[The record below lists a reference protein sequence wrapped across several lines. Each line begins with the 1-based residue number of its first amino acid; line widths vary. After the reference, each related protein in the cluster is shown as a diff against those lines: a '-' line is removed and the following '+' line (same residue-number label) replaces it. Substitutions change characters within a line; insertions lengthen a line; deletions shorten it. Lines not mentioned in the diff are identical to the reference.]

1 MAKKH
6 LLKVIPTRAISN
18 LGSTKVKVFLN
29 TQMEM
34 FMMVNSKMARSMGLD
49 CTLQKLVGLSRV
61 ISQMIKSKET
71 EL

>member
-49 CTLQKLVGLSRV
+49 YTL
-61 ISQMIKSKET
+61 I
-71 EL
+71 